1 MLHQYELTIIGG
13 GPAGMFA
20 AFYASM
26 RGADVLLVESTGE
39 LGGQPA
45 TQYPQKMIY
54 DIAGIDGINGVDL
67 TARLSAQ
74 MDHFHHEVRFDTRV
88 DGIIPATD
96 SNLDIDWIKVDADTP
111 TSAANPH
118 GYVLQT
124 NHEPIATQTVL
135 IATGGG
141 AFAPRRLAVDY
152 PTDWDGDRIIYTV
165 RDLAALQGQDIAI
178 AGGGDSAIDWALALV
193 DQASSVHLI
202 HRRQQFRGLESSVA
216 QLQQSA
222 VTIHTPFVINALDT
236 TATGKLAIDLRPIH
250 GDQHE
255 QLVVDRLLVNYGF
268 ASDNKQLR
276 RWDLSLEHNQVA
288 VDRLYQTSRPG
299 VFAIGD
305 VVTYPGKVKLIAN
318 AFGEAPIAVDAAL
331 RTIHPDLR
339 QPPHSAAVIGQ

>member
-1 MLHQYELTIIGG
+1 MLHQYEITIVGG

-20 AFYASM
+20 AFYAGM
-26 RGADVLLVESTGE
+26 RGADVLLVESTAA

-54 DIAGIDGINGVDL
+54 DIAGIDGVNGVAL
-67 TARLSAQ
+67 TQRLAQQ
-74 MDHFHHEVRFDTRV
+74 MDHFQPEIRLDTRV
-88 DGIIPATD
+88 DSINPATGTD
-96 SNLDIDWIKVDADTP
+96 LVVDWLQVDANTP
-111 TSAANPH
+111 AAKANPH
-118 GYVLQT
+118 GYILQT
-124 NHEPIATQTVL
+124 NQGSIATQTVL

-152 PTDWDGDRIIYTV
+152 PTEWDGQRVIYTV
-165 RDLAALQGQDIAI
+165 RDVAALTGQTLAI
-178 AGGGDSAIDWALALV
+178 AGGGDSAIDWALTLV
-193 DQASSVHLI
+193 DRAQDVHLI

-216 QLQQSA
+216 QLKQSR
-222 VTIHTPFVINALDT
+222 VHIHTPFVIDGLSL
-236 TATGKLAIDLRPIH
+236 TANDQLAVDLRPVH
-250 GDQHE
+250 GDEHE
-255 QLVVDRLLVNYGF
+255 HLVVDRLLVNYGF

-276 RWDLSLEHNQVA
+276 RWELALDHNLVT

-299 VFAIGD
+299 IFAIGD

-339 QPPHSAAVIGQ
+339 QPPHSAAVIGK